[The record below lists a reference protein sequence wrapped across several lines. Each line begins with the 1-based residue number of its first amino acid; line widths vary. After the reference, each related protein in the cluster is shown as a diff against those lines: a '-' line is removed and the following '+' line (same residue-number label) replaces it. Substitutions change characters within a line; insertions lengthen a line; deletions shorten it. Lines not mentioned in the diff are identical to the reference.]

1 MSMQRWIL
9 PGMTHLI
16 TRRVTR
22 RTHLLRPDGRLNEV
36 YVYTLA
42 VIAKKYGILIHAI
55 VVLSNHEHLVLSD
68 PKGKLSLFLCEFHRL
83 IALNVKVLR
92 KWEGAVWEAGKPSVV
107 TLWTPKAV
115 IEKLAYV
122 MANPV
127 AAGLVWRAHEW
138 PGVTTTPA
146 DLGIKELTARRPEG
160 YFDADN
166 PAWPESAT
174 LKLEPLDVGLSA
186 EHLRH
191 RVAKELDRLEN
202 EAHAEIA
209 AKGWRVIGADR
220 VQHLSPYDH
229 STSWE
234 PIRDRNPHFA
244 VGRGQRHAFFQVVK
258 MVRAFRKTYRDAF
271 SEWRSGARD
280 VVFPA
285 GTWLMRV
292 LHDVRV
298 APHDKKLLPLLL

>member
-1 MSMQRWIL
+1 
-9 PGMTHLI
+9 MTHLV

-68 PKGKLSLFLCEFHRL
+68 PEGKLSLFLCEFHRL

-92 KWEGAVWEAGKPSVV
+92 KWDGAVWEAGKPSVA
-107 TLWTPKAV
+107 TLWTVRAI

-146 DLGIKELTARRPEG
+146 DLGIKEFTAKRPKG

-166 PAWPESAT
+166 PAWPDSAT
-174 LKLEPLDVGLSA
+174 LKLAPLDLVELGLSKQ
-186 EHLRH
+186 ELQQ
-191 RVAKELDRLEN
+191 RVAAELERLES

-209 AKGWRVIGADR
+209 AKGWRVLGAER
-220 VQHLSPYDH
+220 ALQASPYDH

-244 VGRGQRHAFFQVVK
+244 VGRGQRNAFFQVVK
-258 MVRAFRKTYRDAF
+258 MVRAFRKIYREAF

-298 APHDKKLLPLLL
+298 APHDKQLLPLLL